1 MKFKAMLP
9 ALVVT
14 AAGMSVQVWAA
25 DDASLASLRA
35 ELARQQAQLTEQQQ
49 QLEALAGALEKQA
62 GNTTVDA
69 TRVGFYGEVHYNAFR
84 ETDPALGK
92 RNFHAHRAVILLSH
106 AFADNLNF
114 YSEV

>member
-9 ALVVT
+9 VLVVT

-49 QLEALAGALEKQA
+49 LEALAGALEKQA

-69 TRVGFYGEVHYNAFR
+69 THVGFYGEVQYNAFR

-114 YSEV
+114 YSEL